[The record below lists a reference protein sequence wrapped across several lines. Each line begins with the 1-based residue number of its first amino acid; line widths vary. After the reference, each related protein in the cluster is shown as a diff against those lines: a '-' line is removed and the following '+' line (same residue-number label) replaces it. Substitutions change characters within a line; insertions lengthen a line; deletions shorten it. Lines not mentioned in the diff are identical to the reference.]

1 MFNWFKNKFSKKK
14 DNEENKIEEVIEES
28 TKKVDDEKSEP
39 IFEKKTETHEFDNE
53 PSFQKKTESHE
64 IKNEPTFEKKI
75 ETKEETFK
83 NETIKT
89 DIPEKK
95 EEPVVKQVVVPKKP
109 VEPAQK
115 IETREEIKEEPKKEV
130 FEEKQELPKKEFIHA
145 AVKKEIENTDKEEE
159 LKDTKESV
167 FKRFMKGVNKTRKN
181 FSYQINSVF
190 TENDIDDDFYEE
202 LEEVMV
208 MGDIGASTTM
218 TIIDILKERI
228 VDKGIHKTSEAKEL
242 LKEIILEVMSEHI
255 EDNYLHLEPSPA
267 ILMLVGV
274 NGVGKTTTC
283 GKLAYQFKQEGK
295 SVAIIAADTF
305 RAAAIEQLEVWGE
318 RAGVKIISQK
328 EGADPAAVVFD
339 GLDYSLKNNI
349 DITIIDTAGRLHNK
363 VNLMNE
369 LNKVKR
375 IIDKKMPDATM
386 EVILALDATTG
397 QNALLQVK
405 EFKEAANI
413 TGVSLNK
420 LDGTAKGGVIIP
432 IQYEEK
438 IPVKIVGVGES
449 IYDLQPFEPEL
460 FVNAIFE

>member
-14 DNEENKIEEVIEES
+14 ENDENKIEEVIEES
-28 TKKVDDEKSEP
+28 TKKVDEAEISEP
-39 IFEKKTETHEFDNE
+39 I
-53 PSFQKKTESHE
+53 FQKKTESHE
-64 IKNEPTFEKKI
+64 IKNEPTFEKKA
-75 ETKEETFK
+75 ETHEEVFK

-89 DIPEKK
+89 EVPEKK
-95 EEPVVKQVVVPKKP
+95 EEPVVKEVVTEEKH
-109 VEPAQK
+109 VEPAPK
-115 IETREEIKEEPKKEV
+115 IETHEEIKEEPKQDVVQEKY
-130 FEEKQELPKKEFIHA
+130 EEPKKELIHA
-145 AVKKEIENTDKEEE
+145 AVKKELENTNDEEE
-159 LKDTKESV
+159 LKDTKESI

-242 LKEIILEVMSEHI
+242 LKEIILEVMNEHI

-328 EGADPAAVVFD
+328 EGSDPAAVVFD
-339 GLDYSLKNNI
+339 GLDYSIKNNI

-375 IIDKKMPDATM
+375 IIDKKMPNATM

-405 EFKEAANI
+405 EFKEAAEI

>member
-14 DNEENKIEEVIEES
+14 ENDENKIEEVIEES
-28 TKKVDDEKSEP
+28 TKKVDEAEISEP
-39 IFEKKTETHEFDNE
+39 I
-53 PSFQKKTESHE
+53 FQKKTESHE
-64 IKNEPTFEKKI
+64 IKNESTFEKKA
-75 ETKEETFK
+75 ETHEEAFK

-89 DIPEKK
+89 EVPEKK
-95 EEPVVKQVVVPKKP
+95 EEHVVKEIVIEEKH

-115 IETREEIKEEPKKEV
+115 IETHEEIKEEPKQEV
-130 FEEKQELPKKEFIHA
+130 VQEKYEEPKKELIHA
-145 AVKKEIENTDKEEE
+145 AVKKELENTNDEEE
-159 LKDTKESV
+159 LKDTKESI

-242 LKEIILEVMSEHI
+242 LKEIILEVMNEHI

-328 EGADPAAVVFD
+328 EGSDPAAVVFD
-339 GLDYSLKNNI
+339 GLDYSIKNNI

-375 IIDKKMPDATM
+375 IIDKKMPNATM

-405 EFKEAANI
+405 EFKEAAEI

>member
-14 DNEENKIEEVIEES
+14 ENDENKIEEVIEES
-28 TKKVDDEKSEP
+28 TKKVDEAEISEP
-39 IFEKKTETHEFDNE
+39 I
-53 PSFQKKTESHE
+53 FQKKTESHK
-64 IKNEPTFEKKI
+64 IKNEPTFEKKA
-75 ETKEETFK
+75 ETHEEVFK

-89 DIPEKK
+89 EVHEKK
-95 EEPVVKQVVVPKKP
+95 EESVVKEVVAQEKH
-109 VEPAQK
+109 VEPAPK

-130 FEEKQELPKKEFIHA
+130 FEEKHELPKKEFIHA

-159 LKDTKESV
+159 LKDTKESI

-242 LKEIILEVMSEHI
+242 LKEIILEVMNEHI
-255 EDNYLHLEPSPA
+255 DDNYLHLEPSPA

-328 EGADPAAVVFD
+328 EGSDPAAVVFD
-339 GLDYSLKNNI
+339 GLDYSIKNNI

-375 IIDKKMPDATM
+375 IIDKKMPNATM

-405 EFKEAANI
+405 EFKEAAEI

>member
-14 DNEENKIEEVIEES
+14 ENDENKIEEVIEES
-28 TKKVDDEKSEP
+28 TKKVDEAEISEP
-39 IFEKKTETHEFDNE
+39 I
-53 PSFQKKTESHE
+53 FQKKTESHE
-64 IKNEPTFEKKI
+64 IKNEPTFEKKA
-75 ETKEETFK
+75 ETHEEVFK

-89 DIPEKK
+89 EVPEKK
-95 EEPVVKQVVVPKKP
+95 EEPVVKEVVVEEKH

-115 IETREEIKEEPKKEV
+115 IETHEEIKEEPKQEVVKEKH
-130 FEEKQELPKKEFIHA
+130 EEPKKELIHA
-145 AVKKEIENTDKEEE
+145 AVKKELENTNDEEE
-159 LKDTKESV
+159 LKDTKESI

-242 LKEIILEVMSEHI
+242 LKEIILEVMNEHI

-328 EGADPAAVVFD
+328 EGSDPAAVVFD
-339 GLDYSLKNNI
+339 GLDYSIKNNI

-375 IIDKKMPDATM
+375 IIDKKMPNATM

-405 EFKEAANI
+405 EFKEAAEI

>member
-14 DNEENKIEEVIEES
+14 ENDENKIEEVIEES
-28 TKKVDDEKSEP
+28 TKKVDEAEISEP
-39 IFEKKTETHEFDNE
+39 I
-53 PSFQKKTESHE
+53 FQKKTESHE
-64 IKNEPTFEKKI
+64 IKNEPTSEKKA
-75 ETKEETFK
+75 ETHEEVFK

-89 DIPEKK
+89 EVPEKK
-95 EEPVVKQVVVPKKP
+95 EEPVVKEVVVEEKH
-109 VEPAQK
+109 VEPAPK

-130 FEEKQELPKKEFIHA
+130 FEEKHELPKKELIHA
-145 AVKKEIENTDKEEE
+145 AVKKELENTNDEEE
-159 LKDTKESV
+159 LKDTKESI

-242 LKEIILEVMSEHI
+242 LKEIILEVMNEHI

-328 EGADPAAVVFD
+328 EGSDPAAVVFD
-339 GLDYSLKNNI
+339 GLDYSIKNNI

-375 IIDKKMPDATM
+375 IIDKKMPNATM

-405 EFKEAANI
+405 EFKEAAEI

>member
-14 DNEENKIEEVIEES
+14 ENDENKIEEVIEES
-28 TKKVDDEKSEP
+28 TKKVDEAEISEP
-39 IFEKKTETHEFDNE
+39 I
-53 PSFQKKTESHE
+53 FQKKTESHE
-64 IKNEPTFEKKI
+64 IKNEPTFEKKA
-75 ETKEETFK
+75 ETHEEAFK

-89 DIPEKK
+89 EVHEKK
-95 EEPVVKQVVVPKKP
+95 EEPVVKEVVVEEKH
-109 VEPAQK
+109 VETAKK
-115 IETREEIKEEPKKEV
+115 IETHEEIKEEPKQEV
-130 FEEKQELPKKEFIHA
+130 VQEKHEEPKKELIHA
-145 AVKKEIENTDKEEE
+145 AVKKELENTNDEEE
-159 LKDTKESV
+159 LKDTKESI

-242 LKEIILEVMSEHI
+242 LKEIILEVMNEHI

-328 EGADPAAVVFD
+328 EGSDPAAVVFD
-339 GLDYSLKNNI
+339 GLDYSIKNNI

-375 IIDKKMPDATM
+375 IIDKKMPNATM

-405 EFKEAANI
+405 EFKEAAEI

>member
-14 DNEENKIEEVIEES
+14 ENDENKIEEVIEES
-28 TKKVDDEKSEP
+28 TKKVDEAEISEP
-39 IFEKKTETHEFDNE
+39 I
-53 PSFQKKTESHE
+53 FQKKTESHE
-64 IKNEPTFEKKI
+64 IKNEPTFEKKA
-75 ETKEETFK
+75 ETHEEVFK

-89 DIPEKK
+89 EVPEKK
-95 EEPVVKQVVVPKKP
+95 EEPVIKEVVTEEKH

-115 IETREEIKEEPKKEV
+115 IETHEEIKEEPKQEV
-130 FEEKQELPKKEFIHA
+130 VQEKYEEPKKELIHA
-145 AVKKEIENTDKEEE
+145 AVKKELANTNDEEE
-159 LKDTKESV
+159 LKDTKESI

-228 VDKGIHKTSEAKEL
+228 IDKGIHKTSEAKEL
-242 LKEIILEVMSEHI
+242 LKEIILEVMNEHI

-328 EGADPAAVVFD
+328 EGSDPAAVVFD
-339 GLDYSLKNNI
+339 GLDYSIKNNI

-375 IIDKKMPDATM
+375 IIDKKMPNATM

-405 EFKEAANI
+405 EFKEAAEI

>member
-14 DNEENKIEEVIEES
+14 ENDENKIEEVIEES
-28 TKKVDDEKSEP
+28 TKKVDEAEISEP
-39 IFEKKTETHEFDNE
+39 I
-53 PSFQKKTESHE
+53 FQKKTESHE
-64 IKNEPTFEKKI
+64 IKNEPTFEKKV
-75 ETKEETFK
+75 ETHEEAFK

-89 DIPEKK
+89 EVPEKK
-95 EEPVVKQVVVPKKP
+95 EEPVVKEVVTEEKH
-109 VEPAQK
+109 VEPAPK
-115 IETREEIKEEPKKEV
+115 IETHEEIKEEPKQEV
-130 FEEKQELPKKEFIHA
+130 VQEKYEEPKKELIHA
-145 AVKKEIENTDKEEE
+145 AVKKELENTNDEEE
-159 LKDTKESV
+159 LKDTKESI

-228 VDKGIHKTSEAKEL
+228 IDKGIHKTSEAKEL
-242 LKEIILEVMSEHI
+242 LKEIILEVMNEHI

-328 EGADPAAVVFD
+328 EGSDPAAVVFD
-339 GLDYSLKNNI
+339 GLDYSIKNNI

-375 IIDKKMPDATM
+375 IIDKKMPNATM

-405 EFKEAANI
+405 EFKEAAEI

>member
-14 DNEENKIEEVIEES
+14 ENDENKIEEVIEES
-28 TKKVDDEKSEP
+28 TKKVDEAEISEP
-39 IFEKKTETHEFDNE
+39 I
-53 PSFQKKTESHE
+53 FQKKTESHE
-64 IKNEPTFEKKI
+64 IKNEPTFEKKA
-75 ETKEETFK
+75 ETHEEAFK

-89 DIPEKK
+89 EVHEKK
-95 EEPVVKQVVVPKKP
+95 EEPVVKEVVVEEKH
-109 VEPAQK
+109 VETAKK
-115 IETREEIKEEPKKEV
+115 IETHEEIKEEPKQKVVQEKH
-130 FEEKQELPKKEFIHA
+130 EEPKKELIHA
-145 AVKKEIENTDKEEE
+145 AVKKELENTNDEEE
-159 LKDTKESV
+159 LKDTKESI

-242 LKEIILEVMSEHI
+242 LKEIILEVMNEHI

-328 EGADPAAVVFD
+328 EGSDPAAVVFD
-339 GLDYSLKNNI
+339 GLDYSIKNNI

-375 IIDKKMPDATM
+375 IIDKKMPNATM

-405 EFKEAANI
+405 EFKEAAEI

>member
-14 DNEENKIEEVIEES
+14 ENEENKIEEVIEES
-28 TKKVDDEKSEP
+28 TKKVDEAEISEP
-39 IFEKKTETHEFDNE
+39 I
-53 PSFQKKTESHE
+53 FQKKTESHE
-64 IKNEPTFEKKI
+64 IKNEPTFEKKA
-75 ETKEETFK
+75 ENHEEVFK

-89 DIPEKK
+89 EVPEKK
-95 EEPVVKQVVVPKKP
+95 EEPVVKEVVIEEKH
-109 VEPAQK
+109 VETAQK
-115 IETREEIKEEPKKEV
+115 IETRKEIKEEPKKEV
-130 FEEKQELPKKEFIHA
+130 FEEKHELPKKEFIHA

-159 LKDTKESV
+159 LKDTKESI

-242 LKEIILEVMSEHI
+242 LKEIILEVMNEHI

-328 EGADPAAVVFD
+328 EGSDPAAVVFD

-375 IIDKKMPDATM
+375 IIDKKMPNATM

-405 EFKEAANI
+405 EFKEAAEI

>member
-14 DNEENKIEEVIEES
+14 ENDENKIEEVIEES
-28 TKKVDDEKSEP
+28 TKKVDEAEISEP
-39 IFEKKTETHEFDNE
+39 I
-53 PSFQKKTESHE
+53 FQKKTESHE
-64 IKNEPTFEKKI
+64 IKNEPTFEKKA
-75 ETKEETFK
+75 ETHEEVFK

-89 DIPEKK
+89 EVPEKK
-95 EEPVVKQVVVPKKP
+95 EEPVIKEVVVEEKH

-115 IETREEIKEEPKKEV
+115 IETHEEIKEEPKQEV
-130 FEEKQELPKKEFIHA
+130 VQEKYEEPKKELIHA
-145 AVKKEIENTDKEEE
+145 AVKKELENTNDEEE
-159 LKDTKESV
+159 LKDTKESI

-228 VDKGIHKTSEAKEL
+228 IDKGIHKTSEAKEI
-242 LKEIILEVMSEHI
+242 LKEIILEVMNEHI

-328 EGADPAAVVFD
+328 EGSDPAAVVFD
-339 GLDYSLKNNI
+339 GLDYSIKNNI

-375 IIDKKMPDATM
+375 IIDKKMPNATM

-405 EFKEAANI
+405 EFKEAAEI

>member
-14 DNEENKIEEVIEES
+14 ENDENKIEEVIEES
-28 TKKVDDEKSEP
+28 TKKVDEAEISEP
-39 IFEKKTETHEFDNE
+39 I
-53 PSFQKKTESHE
+53 FQKKTESHE
-64 IKNEPTFEKKI
+64 IKNEPTFEKKA
-75 ETKEETFK
+75 ETHEEIFK

-89 DIPEKK
+89 EVPEKK
-95 EEPVVKQVVVPKKP
+95 EEPVVKEVVIEEKH
-109 VEPAQK
+109 VETAQK
-115 IETREEIKEEPKKEV
+115 IETHEEIKEEPKQEV
-130 FEEKQELPKKEFIHA
+130 VQEKYEEPKKELIHA
-145 AVKKEIENTDKEEE
+145 AVKKELENTNDEEE
-159 LKDTKESV
+159 LKDTKESI

-242 LKEIILEVMSEHI
+242 LKEIILEVMNEHI

-328 EGADPAAVVFD
+328 EGSDPAAVVFD
-339 GLDYSLKNNI
+339 GLDHSIKNNI

-375 IIDKKMPDATM
+375 IIDKKMPNATM

-405 EFKEAANI
+405 EFKEAAEI

>member
-1 MFNWFKNKFSKKK
+1 MFNWFKKKFSK
-14 DNEENKIEEVIEES
+14 NKEA
-28 TKKVDDEKSEP
+28 
-39 IFEKKTETHEFDNE
+39 
-53 PSFQKKTESHE
+53 
-64 IKNEPTFEKKI
+64 
-75 ETKEETFK
+75 
-83 NETIKT
+83 
-89 DIPEKK
+89 EKK
-95 EEPVVKQVVVPKKP
+95 ENFSSEVYDDSKINSKSGLDDL
-109 VEPAQK
+109 K
-115 IETREEIKEEPKKEV
+115 IENENILSND
-130 FEEKQELPKKEFIHA
+130 EKQNKDATSDIKNQKLDEKIFTHKDSANTNTVLIHKDLD
-145 AVKKEIENTDKEEE
+145 VKTEIEKINSDEE
-159 LKDTKESV
+159 LNDTKESV
-167 FKRFMKGVNKTRKN
+167 FKRFLKGVNKTRKS
-181 FSYQINSVF
+181 FTYKINSIF
-190 TENDIDDDFYEE
+190 NDNDIDEEFYEE

-208 MGDIGASTTM
+208 MGDIGAETTM
-218 TIIDILKERI
+218 TIIDILRQRV
-228 VDKGIHKTSEAKEL
+228 VDKGIYKGSEAKEL
-242 LKEIILEVMSEHI
+242 LKEIIIEVMNKNI
-255 EDNYLHLEPSPA
+255 TDNYLHLEPSPA

-283 GKLAYQFKQEGK
+283 GKLAYQFKKEGK

-305 RAAAIEQLEVWGE
+305 RAAAIEQLEVWAD

-328 EGADPAAVVFD
+328 EGSDPAAVVFD

-369 LNKVKR
+369 LNKIKR
-375 IIDKKMPDATM
+375 IIDKKMPSASM
-386 EVILALDATTG
+386 EIILALDATTG

-449 IYDLQPFEPEL
+449 IYDLQPFEPQL
-460 FVNAIFE
+460 FVDAIFE

>member
-14 DNEENKIEEVIEES
+14 ENDENKIEEVIEES
-28 TKKVDDEKSEP
+28 TKKVDEAEISEP
-39 IFEKKTETHEFDNE
+39 IF
-53 PSFQKKTESHE
+53 QKKIESHE
-64 IKNEPTFEKKI
+64 IKNESTFEKKA
-75 ETKEETFK
+75 ETHEEVFK

-89 DIPEKK
+89 EVPEKK
-95 EEPVVKQVVVPKKP
+95 EEPVVKEVVVEEKH

-115 IETREEIKEEPKKEV
+115 IETHEEIKEEPKQEV
-130 FEEKQELPKKEFIHA
+130 VQEKHEEPKKELIHA
-145 AVKKEIENTDKEEE
+145 AVKKELENTNDEEE
-159 LKDTKESV
+159 LKDTKESI

-242 LKEIILEVMSEHI
+242 LKEIILEVMNEHI

-328 EGADPAAVVFD
+328 EGSDPAAVVFD
-339 GLDYSLKNNI
+339 GLDYSIKNNI

-375 IIDKKMPDATM
+375 IIDKKMPNATM

-405 EFKEAANI
+405 EFKEAAEI

>member
-1 MFNWFKNKFSKKK
+1 MFNWFKKKFSKNKYDDKK
-14 DNEENKIEEVIEES
+14 EEITNIEEDLSVKEDNHDSSEENNLHDTISEDLTENISDV
-28 TKKVDDEKSEP
+28 VDDKLNA
-39 IFEKKTETHEFDNE
+39 IN
-53 PSFQKKTESHE
+53 ESHE
-64 IKNEPTFEKKI
+64 
-75 ETKEETFK
+75 
-83 NETIKT
+83 
-89 DIPEKK
+89 
-95 EEPVVKQVVVPKKP
+95 
-109 VEPAQK
+109 
-115 IETREEIKEEPKKEV
+115 
-130 FEEKQELPKKEFIHA
+130 EEKTIEKSVDLSNNEHSNNTILIHKDLD
-145 AVKKEIENTDKEEE
+145 VKKEIEEIDSHEE
-159 LKDTKESV
+159 LNDTKESV
-167 FKRFMKGVNKTRKN
+167 FKRFLKGVNKTRKN
-181 FSYQINSVF
+181 FTYKINSVF
-190 TENDIDDDFYEE
+190 NDNDIDDDFYEE

-208 MGDIGASTTM
+208 MGDIGAETTM
-218 TIIDILKERI
+218 TIIDILKDRI
-228 VDKGIHKTSEAKEL
+228 VEKGVYKTSEAKEL
-242 LKEIILEVMSEHI
+242 LKDIIIEVMNKHI
-255 EDNYLHLEPSPA
+255 TDNYLHLEPSPA

-305 RAAAIEQLEVWGE
+305 RAAAIEQLEVWGD

-328 EGADPAAVVFD
+328 EGSDPAAVVFD
-339 GLDYSLKNNI
+339 GLDYSVKNNI

-369 LNKVKR
+369 LNKIKR
-375 IIDKKMPDATM
+375 IIDKKMPNASM

-449 IYDLQPFEPEL
+449 IYDLQPFEPQL
-460 FVNAIFE
+460 FVDAIFE

>member
-14 DNEENKIEEVIEES
+14 ENDENKIEEVIEES
-28 TKKVDDEKSEP
+28 TKKVDEAEISEP
-39 IFEKKTETHEFDNE
+39 IF
-53 PSFQKKTESHE
+53 QKRTESHE
-64 IKNEPTFEKKI
+64 IKNEPTFEKKV
-75 ETKEETFK
+75 ETHEEVFK

-89 DIPEKK
+89 EVPEKK
-95 EEPVVKQVVVPKKP
+95 EEPVVKEVVIEEKH

-115 IETREEIKEEPKKEV
+115 IETHEEIKEEPKQEV
-130 FEEKQELPKKEFIHA
+130 VQEKYEEPKKELIHA
-145 AVKKEIENTDKEEE
+145 AVKKELENTNDEEE
-159 LKDTKESV
+159 LKDTKESI

-242 LKEIILEVMSEHI
+242 LKEIILEVMNEHI

-328 EGADPAAVVFD
+328 EGSDPAAVVFD
-339 GLDYSLKNNI
+339 GLDYSIKNNI

-375 IIDKKMPDATM
+375 IIDKKMPNATM

-405 EFKEAANI
+405 EFKEAAEI

>member
-14 DNEENKIEEVIEES
+14 ENDENKIEEVIEES
-28 TKKVDDEKSEP
+28 TKKVDEAEISEP
-39 IFEKKTETHEFDNE
+39 I
-53 PSFQKKTESHE
+53 FQKKTESHE
-64 IKNEPTFEKKI
+64 IKNEPTFETKA
-75 ETKEETFK
+75 ETHEEVFK

-89 DIPEKK
+89 EVPEKK
-95 EEPVVKQVVVPKKP
+95 EEPAVKEIVIEEKH

-115 IETREEIKEEPKKEV
+115 IETREEIKEEPKHEV
-130 FEEKQELPKKEFIHA
+130 VQEKYEEPKKELIHA
-145 AVKKEIENTDKEEE
+145 AVKKELENTNDEEE
-159 LKDTKESV
+159 LKDTKESI

-242 LKEIILEVMSEHI
+242 LKEIILEVMNEHI

-328 EGADPAAVVFD
+328 EGSDPAAVVFD
-339 GLDYSLKNNI
+339 GLDYSIKNNI

-375 IIDKKMPDATM
+375 IIDKKMPNATM

-405 EFKEAANI
+405 EFKEAAEI

>member
-14 DNEENKIEEVIEES
+14 ENDENKIEEVIEES
-28 TKKVDDEKSEP
+28 TKKVDEAEISEP
-39 IFEKKTETHEFDNE
+39 I
-53 PSFQKKTESHE
+53 FQKKTESHE
-64 IKNEPTFEKKI
+64 IKNEPTFEKKA
-75 ETKEETFK
+75 ETHEEVFK

-89 DIPEKK
+89 EVPEKK
-95 EEPVVKQVVVPKKP
+95 EEPVVKEVVTEEKH
-109 VEPAQK
+109 VEPAPK
-115 IETREEIKEEPKKEV
+115 IETHEEIKEEPKQEV
-130 FEEKQELPKKEFIHA
+130 VQEKYEEPKKELIHA
-145 AVKKEIENTDKEEE
+145 AVKKELENTNDEEE
-159 LKDTKESV
+159 LKDTKESI
-167 FKRFMKGVNKTRKN
+167 FKRFIKGVNKTRKN

-242 LKEIILEVMSEHI
+242 LKEIILEVMNEHI

-328 EGADPAAVVFD
+328 EGSDPAAVVFD
-339 GLDYSLKNNI
+339 GLDYSIKNNI

-375 IIDKKMPDATM
+375 IIDKKMPNATM

-405 EFKEAANI
+405 EFKEAAEI

>member
-14 DNEENKIEEVIEES
+14 ENDENKIEEVIEES
-28 TKKVDDEKSEP
+28 TKKVDEAEISEP
-39 IFEKKTETHEFDNE
+39 I
-53 PSFQKKTESHE
+53 FQKKTESHE
-64 IKNEPTFEKKI
+64 IKNEPTFEKKA
-75 ETKEETFK
+75 ETHEEVFK
-83 NETIKT
+83 NETLKT
-89 DIPEKK
+89 EVPEKK
-95 EEPVVKQVVVPKKP
+95 EEPVVKEVVIEEKH
-109 VEPAQK
+109 VETAQK
-115 IETREEIKEEPKKEV
+115 IETHEEIKEEPKHEV
-130 FEEKQELPKKEFIHA
+130 VQEKYEEPKKELIHA
-145 AVKKEIENTDKEEE
+145 AVKKELENTNDEEE
-159 LKDTKESV
+159 LKDTKESI

-242 LKEIILEVMSEHI
+242 LKEIILEVMNEHI

-328 EGADPAAVVFD
+328 EGSDPAAVVFD
-339 GLDYSLKNNI
+339 GLDYSIKNNI

-375 IIDKKMPDATM
+375 IIDKKMPNATM

-405 EFKEAANI
+405 EFKEAAEI

>member
-14 DNEENKIEEVIEES
+14 ENDENKIEEVIEES
-28 TKKVDDEKSEP
+28 TKKVDEAEISEP
-39 IFEKKTETHEFDNE
+39 I
-53 PSFQKKTESHE
+53 FQKKTESHE
-64 IKNEPTFEKKI
+64 IKNEPTFETKA
-75 ETKEETFK
+75 ETHEEVFK

-89 DIPEKK
+89 EVPEKK
-95 EEPVVKQVVVPKKP
+95 EEPVVKEVVTEEKH
-109 VEPAQK
+109 VETAQK
-115 IETREEIKEEPKKEV
+115 IEIHEEIKEEPKQEV
-130 FEEKQELPKKEFIHA
+130 VQEKYEEPKKELIHA
-145 AVKKEIENTDKEEE
+145 AVKKELENTNDEEE
-159 LKDTKESV
+159 LKDTKESI

-228 VDKGIHKTSEAKEL
+228 IDKGIHKTSEAKEL
-242 LKEIILEVMSEHI
+242 LKEIILEVMNEHI

-328 EGADPAAVVFD
+328 EGSDPAAVVFD
-339 GLDYSLKNNI
+339 GLDYSIKNNI

-375 IIDKKMPDATM
+375 IIDKKMPNATM

-405 EFKEAANI
+405 EFKEAAEI

>member
-14 DNEENKIEEVIEES
+14 ENDENKIEEVIEES
-28 TKKVDDEKSEP
+28 TKKVDEAEISEP
-39 IFEKKTETHEFDNE
+39 I
-53 PSFQKKTESHE
+53 FQKKTESHE
-64 IKNEPTFEKKI
+64 IKNEPTFEKKA
-75 ETKEETFK
+75 ETHEEAFK

-89 DIPEKK
+89 EVPEKK
-95 EEPVVKQVVVPKKP
+95 EEPVVKQDVVEEKH
-109 VEPAQK
+109 VEPAHK
-115 IETREEIKEEPKKEV
+115 IETHEEIKEEPKQEV
-130 FEEKQELPKKEFIHA
+130 VQEKYEEPKKELIHA
-145 AVKKEIENTDKEEE
+145 AVKKELENTNDEEE
-159 LKDTKESV
+159 LKDTKESI

-242 LKEIILEVMSEHI
+242 LKEIILEVMNEHI

-328 EGADPAAVVFD
+328 EGSDPAAVVFD
-339 GLDYSLKNNI
+339 GLDYSIKNNI

-375 IIDKKMPDATM
+375 IIDKKMPNATM

-405 EFKEAANI
+405 EFKEAAEI

>member
-14 DNEENKIEEVIEES
+14 ENDENKIEEVIEES
-28 TKKVDDEKSEP
+28 TKKVDEAEISEP
-39 IFEKKTETHEFDNE
+39 I
-53 PSFQKKTESHE
+53 FQKKTESHE
-64 IKNEPTFEKKI
+64 IKNEPTFEKKA
-75 ETKEETFK
+75 ETHEEVFK

-89 DIPEKK
+89 EVPEKK
-95 EEPVVKQVVVPKKP
+95 EEPVVKEVVVEEKH
-109 VEPAQK
+109 VETAQK
-115 IETREEIKEEPKKEV
+115 IETHEEIKEEPKQEV
-130 FEEKQELPKKEFIHA
+130 VQEKYEEPKKELIHA
-145 AVKKEIENTDKEEE
+145 AVKKELENTNDEEE
-159 LKDTKESV
+159 LKDTKESI

-242 LKEIILEVMSEHI
+242 LKEIILEVMNEHI

-328 EGADPAAVVFD
+328 EGSDPAAVVFD
-339 GLDYSLKNNI
+339 GLDYSIKNNI

-375 IIDKKMPDATM
+375 IIDKKMPNATM

-405 EFKEAANI
+405 EFKEAAEI

>member
-14 DNEENKIEEVIEES
+14 ENDENKIEEVIEES
-28 TKKVDDEKSEP
+28 TKKVDEAEILEP
-39 IFEKKTETHEFDNE
+39 I
-53 PSFQKKTESHE
+53 FQKKTESHE
-64 IKNEPTFEKKI
+64 IKNEPTFEKKA
-75 ETKEETFK
+75 ETHEEVFK

-89 DIPEKK
+89 EVPEKK
-95 EEPVVKQVVVPKKP
+95 EEPVVKEVVTEEKH
-109 VEPAQK
+109 VEPAPK
-115 IETREEIKEEPKKEV
+115 IETHEEIKEEPKQEV
-130 FEEKQELPKKEFIHA
+130 VQEKYEEPKKELIHA
-145 AVKKEIENTDKEEE
+145 AVKKELENTNDEEE
-159 LKDTKESV
+159 LKDTKESI

-190 TENDIDDDFYEE
+190 TENDIDDEFYEE

-242 LKEIILEVMSEHI
+242 LKEIILEVMNEHI

-328 EGADPAAVVFD
+328 EGSDPAAVVFD
-339 GLDYSLKNNI
+339 GLDYSIKNNI

-375 IIDKKMPDATM
+375 IIDKKMPNATM

-405 EFKEAANI
+405 EFKEAAEI

>member
-14 DNEENKIEEVIEES
+14 ENDENKIEEVIEES
-28 TKKVDDEKSEP
+28 TKKVDEAEISEP
-39 IFEKKTETHEFDNE
+39 I
-53 PSFQKKTESHE
+53 FQKKTESHE
-64 IKNEPTFEKKI
+64 IKNESTFEKKV
-75 ETKEETFK
+75 ETHEEAFK

-89 DIPEKK
+89 EVPEKK
-95 EEPVVKQVVVPKKP
+95 EEPVVKQDVVEEKH
-109 VEPAQK
+109 VEPAKK
-115 IETREEIKEEPKKEV
+115 IETHEEIKEEPKQEV
-130 FEEKQELPKKEFIHA
+130 VQEKHEEPKKELIHA
-145 AVKKEIENTDKEEE
+145 AVKKELENTNDEEE
-159 LKDTKESV
+159 LKDTKESI

-242 LKEIILEVMSEHI
+242 LKEIILEVMNEHI

-328 EGADPAAVVFD
+328 EGSDPAAVVFD
-339 GLDYSLKNNI
+339 GLDYSIKNNI

-375 IIDKKMPDATM
+375 IIDKKMPNATM

-405 EFKEAANI
+405 EFKEAAEI

>member
-14 DNEENKIEEVIEES
+14 ENDENKIEEVIEES
-28 TKKVDDEKSEP
+28 TKKVDEAEISEP
-39 IFEKKTETHEFDNE
+39 I
-53 PSFQKKTESHE
+53 FQKKTESHE
-64 IKNEPTFEKKI
+64 IKNESTFEKKA
-75 ETKEETFK
+75 ETHEEVFK

-89 DIPEKK
+89 EVPEKK
-95 EEPVVKQVVVPKKP
+95 EEPVVKEVVVEEKH

-115 IETREEIKEEPKKEV
+115 IETHEEIKEEPKQEV
-130 FEEKQELPKKEFIHA
+130 VQEKHEEPKKELIHA
-145 AVKKEIENTDKEEE
+145 AVKKELENTNDEEE
-159 LKDTKESV
+159 LKDTKESI

-242 LKEIILEVMSEHI
+242 LKEIILEVMNEHI

-328 EGADPAAVVFD
+328 EGSDPAAVVFD
-339 GLDYSLKNNI
+339 GLDYSIKNNI

-375 IIDKKMPDATM
+375 IIDKKMPNATM

-405 EFKEAANI
+405 EFKEAAEI

>member
-14 DNEENKIEEVIEES
+14 NEDENKIEEVIEES

-39 IFEKKTETHEFDNE
+39 IFEKKTE
-53 PSFQKKTESHE
+53 SHE
-64 IKNEPTFEKKI
+64 IKNEPTFEKKV
-75 ETKEETFK
+75 ETHEETFK

-89 DIPEKK
+89 EVPEKK
-95 EEPVVKQVVVPKKP
+95 EEPVVKQVVVQKKP
-109 VEPAQK
+109 VEPAPK

-130 FEEKQELPKKEFIHA
+130 FEEKHELPKKEFIHA

-242 LKEIILEVMSEHI
+242 LKEIILEVMNEHI

-318 RAGVKIISQK
+318 RAGVKIICQK

-405 EFKEAANI
+405 EFKEAADI

>member
-14 DNEENKIEEVIEES
+14 ENDENKIEEVIEES
-28 TKKVDDEKSEP
+28 TKKVDEAEISEP
-39 IFEKKTETHEFDNE
+39 I
-53 PSFQKKTESHE
+53 FQKKTESHE
-64 IKNEPTFEKKI
+64 IKNEPTSEKKA
-75 ETKEETFK
+75 ETHEEVLK

-89 DIPEKK
+89 EVPEKK
-95 EEPVVKQVVVPKKP
+95 EEPVVKEVVVEEKH
-109 VEPAQK
+109 VEPAPK

-130 FEEKQELPKKEFIHA
+130 FEEKHELPKKELIHA
-145 AVKKEIENTDKEEE
+145 AVKKELENTNDEEE
-159 LKDTKESV
+159 LKDTKESI

-242 LKEIILEVMSEHI
+242 LKEIILEVMNEHI

-328 EGADPAAVVFD
+328 EGSDPAAVVFD
-339 GLDYSLKNNI
+339 GLDYSIKNNI

-375 IIDKKMPDATM
+375 IIDKKMPNATM

-405 EFKEAANI
+405 EFKEAAEI

>member
-14 DNEENKIEEVIEES
+14 ENDENKIEEVIDES
-28 TKKVDDEKSEP
+28 TKKVDEAEISEP
-39 IFEKKTETHEFDNE
+39 I
-53 PSFQKKTESHE
+53 FQKKTESHE
-64 IKNEPTFEKKI
+64 IKNESTFEKKA
-75 ETKEETFK
+75 ETHEEAFK

-89 DIPEKK
+89 EVPEKK
-95 EEPVVKQVVVPKKP
+95 EEPVVKEIVIEEKH

-115 IETREEIKEEPKKEV
+115 IETHEEIKEEPKQEV
-130 FEEKQELPKKEFIHA
+130 VHEKYEEPKKELIHA
-145 AVKKEIENTDKEEE
+145 AVKKELENTNDEEE
-159 LKDTKESV
+159 LKDTKESI

-242 LKEIILEVMSEHI
+242 LKEIILEVMNEHI

-328 EGADPAAVVFD
+328 EGSDPAAVVFD
-339 GLDYSLKNNI
+339 GLDYSIKNNI

-375 IIDKKMPDATM
+375 IIDKKMPNATM

-405 EFKEAANI
+405 EFKEAAEI

>member
-14 DNEENKIEEVIEES
+14 ENDENKIEEVIEES
-28 TKKVDDEKSEP
+28 TKKVDEAEISEP
-39 IFEKKTETHEFDNE
+39 I
-53 PSFQKKTESHE
+53 FQKKTESHE
-64 IKNEPTFEKKI
+64 IKNEPTFEKKA
-75 ETKEETFK
+75 ETHEEAFK

-89 DIPEKK
+89 EVHEKK
-95 EEPVVKQVVVPKKP
+95 EEPVVKEVVVEEKH
-109 VEPAQK
+109 VETAKK
-115 IETREEIKEEPKKEV
+115 IETHEEIKEEPKQEV
-130 FEEKQELPKKEFIHA
+130 VQEKYEEPKKELIHA
-145 AVKKEIENTDKEEE
+145 AVKKELENTNDEEE
-159 LKDTKESV
+159 LKDTKESI

-242 LKEIILEVMSEHI
+242 LKEIILEVMNEHI

-328 EGADPAAVVFD
+328 EGSDPAAVVFD
-339 GLDYSLKNNI
+339 GLDYSIKNNI

-375 IIDKKMPDATM
+375 IIDKKMPNATM

-405 EFKEAANI
+405 EFKEAAEI

>member
-14 DNEENKIEEVIEES
+14 ENDENKIEEVIEES
-28 TKKVDDEKSEP
+28 TKKVDEAEISEP
-39 IFEKKTETHEFDNE
+39 I
-53 PSFQKKTESHE
+53 FQKKTESHE
-64 IKNEPTFEKKI
+64 IKNEPTFEKKS
-75 ETKEETFK
+75 ETHEEVFK

-89 DIPEKK
+89 EVPEKK
-95 EEPVVKQVVVPKKP
+95 EEPVVKEVVIEEKH
-109 VEPAQK
+109 VETAQK
-115 IETREEIKEEPKKEV
+115 IETHEEIKEEPKQEV
-130 FEEKQELPKKEFIHA
+130 VQEKYEEPKKELIHA
-145 AVKKEIENTDKEEE
+145 AVKKELENTNDEEE
-159 LKDTKESV
+159 LKDTKESI

-242 LKEIILEVMSEHI
+242 LKEIILEVMNEHI

-328 EGADPAAVVFD
+328 EGSDPAAVVFD
-339 GLDYSLKNNI
+339 GLDYSIKNNI

-375 IIDKKMPDATM
+375 IIDKKMPNATM

-405 EFKEAANI
+405 EFKEAAEI